1 MSIEHGLALLR
12 LNEQRDASVVQ
23 FSLLGR
29 DWELLPGVFS
39 PTACFST
46 KLFASWLSYAGV
58 ERFLEIG
65 SGAGVIAVTAAIAGC
80 RSVTAV
86 DIDSAAVE
94 NTLRNARRH
103 GVSNRVECFQG
114 DLFSALPESNEFDLI
129 FWNSNFIEPPSD
141 FALHTPLRRAI
152 FDPGYEAHDRFL
164 REAPGW
170 LSPQGRLFLGF
181 SDLGNTE
188 HLRELAAT
196 QGLSIRMERSASIP
210 YAQPI
215 EYQLVELARKSEGS

>member
-1 MSIEHGLALLR
+1 MSFEHGLALMS
-12 LNEQRDASVVQ
+12 LNERREPSITE

-46 KLFASWLSYAGV
+46 KLFASWLPYAGA

-65 SGAGVIAVTAAIAGC
+65 SGAGVIAVTAALAGC

-86 DIDSAAVE
+86 DIDPSAVE
-94 NTLRNARRH
+94 NTRRNTCRH
-103 GVSNRVECFQG
+103 GVSDRVECVQS
-114 DLFSALPESNEFDLI
+114 DLFSAVTDPDAFDLI
-129 FWNSNFIEPPSD
+129 FWNSNFIEPPTD
-141 FALHTPLRRAI
+141 FASDTPIRRAI
-152 FDPGYEAHDRFL
+152 FDPGYQAHDRFL
-164 REAPGW
+164 TEAPRR

-181 SDLGNTE
+181 SDLGNAE

-196 QGLSIRMERSASIP
+196 HGLTIRMERSTVIP
-210 YAQPI
+210 YTHPI
-215 EYQLVELARKSEGS
+215 EYQLVELTTKPEDT